1 METYNMLKKEIRRY
15 IYDQNWQ
22 KFTKIQE
29 HSIKLYSES
38 EDNLIL
44 IAPTASGKTEAAF
57 LPAINS
63 IENWEEG
70 IKIVYISPLI
80 ALINDQFNRI
90 SELCK
95 YMEITVTRW
104 HGEASQSKKRD
115 ILKNPKG
122 ILLITPESLEALFVT
137 KSDRVR
143 KLFYNVENIIVDE
156 IHSFIGSNRGIQLK
170 SLLERMNL
178 YIKNNNPRMLG
189 MSATVSEEN
198 YLDLKEIFQN
208 KRVTKIIRDKG
219 KNELKIDC
227 NFYSNETTALNKIYE
242 YSKTETMLVFPNTR
256 QKVEMIATN
265 LKKKS
270 QKERVNVN
278 YFSHHASVSKNI
290 RAMVEKFAKESN
302 RNLFTICCTSTLE
315 LGIDIGAV
323 DSIVQYNAPHSVSS
337 LAQRLGR
344 SGRRTGINNLHF
356 ISDEKWDLLQ
366 GLAAISIYKKGKV
379 DKIDVVKKP
388 YDVMAHQ
395 ILSLIVEKSELNL
408 LEFKEF
414 IQKYQTWKNIEY
426 EEFSN
431 ICNYLLKKKYIEIL
445 DNSIIAGVN
454 LEKLLKKAEFYTQ
467 FKVEEMY
474 SVYNN
479 QSKIGELPLDIRL
492 NVNDNIYLAAGIWK
506 IKKVEEKI
514 KKIFVEKAK
523 DGKPP
528 IFLGEVGEITD
539 ELRKEMKKILFNSK
553 TWGNYSEDI
562 RKGLEVISK
571 SIILKQKIY
580 FYLEKNKKSI
590 KTFRSTK
597 IDRTLMIL
605 LLIFLNLKDFRE
617 LNDMILSNTQVI
629 EESISEIAING
640 IDREKIEDFLEKDI
654 EKSIELGK
662 INIVDGYLSSN
673 KYMFLVPN
681 NLKIKYFID
690 NKLDIEGIEDFLDI
704 KK

>member
-15 IYDQNWQ
+15 IYDQKWQ
-22 KFTKIQE
+22 QFTKIQD

-617 LNDMILSNTQVI
+617 LNDMILSNSQVI

>member
-1 METYNMLKKEIRRY
+1 MDTYNMLKKEIRRY
-15 IYDQNWQ
+15 IYDQKWQ
-22 KFTKIQE
+22 QFTKIQD

-90 SELCK
+90 SELCR

-115 ILKNPKG
+115 IIKNPKG

-170 SLLERMNL
+170 SLLERMSL
-178 YIKNNNPRMLG
+178 YIKNNNPRMIG
-189 MSATVSEEN
+189 MSATVSEDN

-227 NFYSNETTALNKIYE
+227 NFYFDEIAALNKIYE

-256 QKVEMIATN
+256 QKVEMIAAN

-270 QKERVNVN
+270 QKEKKYIS

-290 RAMVEKFAKESN
+290 RTMVENFAKESN
-302 RNLFTICCTSTLE
+302 KNLFTICCTSTLE

-323 DSIVQYNAPHSVSS
+323 DSIVQYNAPYSVSS

-366 GLAAISIYKKGKV
+366 GLSAISIYKKGKV

-395 ILSLIVEKSELNL
+395 ILSLIVERSEINL
-408 LEFKEF
+408 SEFKKI

-431 ICNYLLKKKYIEIL
+431 ICNHLLKEKYIEIL

-506 IKKVEEKI
+506 IKKVEEEI

-528 IFLGEVGEITD
+528 MFLGEVGEITD

-553 TWGNYSEDI
+553 TWGKYSEDI

-617 LNDMILSNTQVI
+617 LNDMILSNSQVI

-640 IDREKIEDFLEKDI
+640 INREKIEDFLEKDI
-654 EKSIELGK
+654 EKSTELGK

>member
-178 YIKNNNPRMLG
+178 YIKNNNPRMIG

-219 KNELKIDC
+219 ENELKIDC

>member
-1 METYNMLKKEIRRY
+1 MDTYNMLKKEIRRY
-15 IYDQNWQ
+15 IYDQKWQ
-22 KFTKIQE
+22 QFTKIQD

-170 SLLERMNL
+170 SLLERMSL
-178 YIKNNNPRMLG
+178 YIKNNNPRMIG

-208 KRVTKIIRDKG
+208 KRITKIIRDKG

-227 NFYSNETTALNKIYE
+227 NFYSNEIAALNKIYE

-256 QKVEMIATN
+256 QKVEMIAAN

-270 QKERVNVN
+270 QKEKKYIS

-290 RAMVEKFAKESN
+290 RTMVENFAKESN
-302 RNLFTICCTSTLE
+302 KNLFTICCTSTLE

-366 GLAAISIYKKGKV
+366 GLSAISIYKKGKV

-395 ILSLIVEKSELNL
+395 ILSLIVEKSEINL
-408 LEFKEF
+408 SEFKKI

-431 ICNYLLKKKYIEIL
+431 ICNHLLKEKYIEIL

-506 IKKVEEKI
+506 IKKVEEEI

-528 IFLGEVGEITD
+528 MFLGEVGEITD

-617 LNDMILSNTQVI
+617 LNDMILSNSQVI

>member
-1 METYNMLKKEIRRY
+1 MDTYNMLKKEIRRY
-15 IYDQNWQ
+15 IYDQKWQ
-22 KFTKIQE
+22 QFTKIQD

-90 SELCK
+90 SELCR

-170 SLLERMNL
+170 SLLERMNS
-178 YIKNNNPRMLG
+178 YIENNNPRIIG

-198 YLDLKEIFQN
+198 YSDLKEIFQN
-208 KRVTKIIRDKG
+208 ERTTKIIRDKG
-219 KNELKIDC
+219 RNELKIDY
-227 NFYSNETTALNKIYE
+227 NFYSDKTEALNKIYE
-242 YSKTETMLVFPNTR
+242 YSKSETMLVFPNTR
-256 QKVEMIATN
+256 QKVEMIAAN

-270 QKERVNVN
+270 QKEKKYIS

-290 RAMVEKFAKESN
+290 RTMVENFAKESN
-302 RNLFTICCTSTLE
+302 KNLFTICCTSTLE

-366 GLAAISIYKKGKV
+366 GLSAISIYKKGKV

-395 ILSLIVEKSELNL
+395 ILSLIVEKSEINL
-408 LEFKEF
+408 SEFKKI

-431 ICNYLLKKKYIEIL
+431 ICNHLLKEKYIEIL

-467 FKVEEMY
+467 FKVEDTY

-479 QSKIGELPLDIRL
+479 QIKIGELPLEIGV
-492 NVNDNIYLAAGIWK
+492 NVTDNIYLAAEIWK
-506 IKKVEEKI
+506 IKRI
-514 KKIFVEKAK
+514 S
-523 DGKPP
+523 
-528 IFLGEVGEITD
+528 LG
-539 ELRKEMKKILFNSK
+539 LR
-553 TWGNYSEDI
+553 
-562 RKGLEVISK
+562 
-571 SIILKQKIY
+571 
-580 FYLEKNKKSI
+580 
-590 KTFRSTK
+590 
-597 IDRTLMIL
+597 
-605 LLIFLNLKDFRE
+605 
-617 LNDMILSNTQVI
+617 
-629 EESISEIAING
+629 
-640 IDREKIEDFLEKDI
+640 
-654 EKSIELGK
+654 
-662 INIVDGYLSSN
+662 
-673 KYMFLVPN
+673 
-681 NLKIKYFID
+681 
-690 NKLDIEGIEDFLDI
+690 
-704 KK
+704 

>member
-1 METYNMLKKEIRRY
+1 MDTYNMLKKEIRRY
-15 IYDQNWQ
+15 IYDQKWQ
-22 KFTKIQE
+22 QFTKIQE

-170 SLLERMNL
+170 SLLERMSL
-178 YIKNNNPRMLG
+178 YIKNNNPRMIG
-189 MSATVSEEN
+189 MSATVSEDN

-227 NFYSNETTALNKIYE
+227 NFYSNEIAALNKIYE

-256 QKVEMIATN
+256 QKVEMIAAN

-270 QKERVNVN
+270 QKEKKYIS

-290 RAMVEKFAKESN
+290 RTMVENFAKESN
-302 RNLFTICCTSTLE
+302 KNLFTICCTSTLE

-366 GLAAISIYKKGKV
+366 GLSAISIYKKGKV

-395 ILSLIVEKSELNL
+395 ILSLIVERSEINL
-408 LEFKEF
+408 SEFKKI

-431 ICNYLLKKKYIEIL
+431 ICNHLLKEKYIEIL

-506 IKKVEEKI
+506 IKKVEEEI

-528 IFLGEVGEITD
+528 MFLGEVGEITD

-617 LNDMILSNTQVI
+617 LNDMILSNSQVI

-640 IDREKIEDFLEKDI
+640 IDRGKIEDFLKKDI

>member
-1 METYNMLKKEIRRY
+1 MDTYNMLKKEIRRY
-15 IYDQNWQ
+15 IYDQKWQ
-22 KFTKIQE
+22 QFTKIQD

-170 SLLERMNL
+170 SLLERMNS
-178 YIKNNNPRMLG
+178 YIENNNPRIIG

-208 KRVTKIIRDKG
+208 KRITKIIRDKG

-227 NFYSNETTALNKIYE
+227 NFYSNEIAALNKIYE

-256 QKVEMIATN
+256 QKVEMMAAN

-270 QKERVNVN
+270 QKEKKYIS

-290 RAMVEKFAKESN
+290 RTMVENFAKESN
-302 RNLFTICCTSTLE
+302 KNLFTICCTSTLE

-366 GLAAISIYKKGKV
+366 GLSAISIYKKGKV

-395 ILSLIVEKSELNL
+395 ILSLIVEKSEVNL
-408 LEFKEF
+408 SEFKKI

-431 ICNYLLKKKYIEIL
+431 ICNHLLKEKYIEIL

-506 IKKVEEKI
+506 IKKVEEEI

-528 IFLGEVGEITD
+528 MFLGEVGEITD

-617 LNDMILSNTQVI
+617 LNDMILSNSQVI

-640 IDREKIEDFLEKDI
+640 IDREKLEDFLEKDI

>member
-1 METYNMLKKEIRRY
+1 MDTYNMLKKEIRRY

-104 HGEASQSKKRD
+104 YGEASQSKKRD

-122 ILLITPESLEALFVT
+122 ILLITPENLEALFVT

-170 SLLERMNL
+170 SLLERMNS
-178 YIKNNNPRMLG
+178 YIENNNPRIIG

-198 YLDLKEIFQN
+198 YSDLKEIFQN
-208 KRVTKIIRDKG
+208 ERTTKIIRDKG
-219 KNELKIDC
+219 RNELKIDY
-227 NFYSNETTALNKIYE
+227 NFYSDKTEALNKIYE
-242 YSKTETMLVFPNTR
+242 YSKSETMLVFPNTR
-256 QKVEMIATN
+256 QNVEMIAAN
-265 LKKKS
+265 LKKKA
-270 QKERVNVN
+270 QKEKINIS

-290 RAMVEKFAKESN
+290 RTMVENFAKESN
-302 RNLFTICCTSTLE
+302 KNLFTICCTSTLE

-323 DSIVQYNAPHSVSS
+323 DSIVQYNAPYSVSS

-366 GLAAISIYKKGKV
+366 GLSAISIYKKGKV

-395 ILSLIVEKSELNL
+395 ILSLIVEKSEINL
-408 LEFKEF
+408 SEFKKI

-431 ICNYLLKKKYIEIL
+431 ICNHLLKEKYIEIL

-479 QSKIGELPLDIRL
+479 QSKIGELPLDTRL

-506 IKKVEEKI
+506 IKKVEEEI

-528 IFLGEVGEITD
+528 MFLGEVGEITD

-617 LNDMILSNTQVI
+617 LNDMILSNSQVI
-629 EESISEIAING
+629 EESISEIAINR
-640 IDREKIEDFLEKDI
+640 IDRGKIEDFLKKDI

>member
-1 METYNMLKKEIRRY
+1 MDTYNMLKKEIRRY
-15 IYDQNWQ
+15 IYDQKWQ
-22 KFTKIQE
+22 QFTKIQD

-90 SELCK
+90 SELCR

-137 KSDRVR
+137 KSDRLR

-170 SLLERMNL
+170 SLLERMSL
-178 YIKNNNPRMLG
+178 YIKNNNPRMIG
-189 MSATVSEEN
+189 MSATVSEDN

-227 NFYSNETTALNKIYE
+227 NFYSDEIAALNKIYE

-256 QKVEMIATN
+256 QKVEMIAAN

-270 QKERVNVN
+270 QKEKKYIS

-290 RAMVEKFAKESN
+290 RTMVENFAKESN
-302 RNLFTICCTSTLE
+302 KNLFTICCTSTLE

-356 ISDEKWDLLQ
+356 ISDEKWNLLQ
-366 GLAAISIYKKGKV
+366 GLSAISIYKKGKV

-395 ILSLIVEKSELNL
+395 ILSLIVEKSEINL
-408 LEFKEF
+408 SEFKKLRE
-414 IQKYQTWKNIEY
+414 KYQTWKNIEY

-431 ICNYLLKKKYIEIL
+431 ICNHLLKEKYIEIL

-454 LEKLLKKAEFYTQ
+454 LEKLLKKAEFYIQ
-467 FKVEEMY
+467 FKVEDTY

-479 QSKIGELPLDIRL
+479 QIKIGELPLEIGV
-492 NVNDNIYLAAGIWK
+492 NVTDNIYLAAGIWK
-506 IKKVEEKI
+506 IKKVEEEAR
-514 KKIFVEKAK
+514 KIFVEKAK

-528 IFLGEVGEITD
+528 IFFGEGVEITD
-539 ELRKEMKKILFNSK
+539 ELRKEMKAILFNSK
-553 TWGNYSEDI
+553 TWEDYSEEI
-562 RKGLEVISK
+562 KKVLEIIFK
-571 SIILKQKIY
+571 NIILKSKIY
-580 FYLEKNKKSI
+580 FYLEKDKKEI

-597 IDRTLMIL
+597 IDRTLRIL
-605 LLIFLNLKDFRE
+605 LLIFLDLKDFGE
-617 LNDMILSNTQVI
+617 LNDVVLSSSQVI
-629 EESISEIAING
+629 EENINKIIING
-640 IDREKIEDFLEKDI
+640 IEEVKIKKILEKDM
-654 EKSIELGK
+654 EEAKKNGKKSIVERNLT
-662 INIVDGYLSSN
+662 SN
-673 KYMFLVPN
+673 KYMFLIPD
-681 NLKIKYFID
+681 NLKIKYFIE
-690 NKLDIEGIEDFLDI
+690 NKLDIEGIKDFLETT
-704 KK
+704 K

>member
-1 METYNMLKKEIRRY
+1 MDTYNMLKKEIRRY
-15 IYDQNWQ
+15 IYDQKWQ
-22 KFTKIQE
+22 QFTKIQD

-90 SELCK
+90 SELCR

-170 SLLERMNL
+170 SLLERMSL
-178 YIKNNNPRMLG
+178 YIKNSNPRMIG

-227 NFYSNETTALNKIYE
+227 NFYSNEIAALNKIYE

-256 QKVEMIATN
+256 QKVEMIAAN

-270 QKERVNVN
+270 QKEKKYIS

-290 RAMVEKFAKESN
+290 RTMVENFAKESN
-302 RNLFTICCTSTLE
+302 KNLFTICCTSTLE

-366 GLAAISIYKKGKV
+366 GLSAISIYKKGKV

-395 ILSLIVEKSELNL
+395 ILSLIVEKSEINL
-408 LEFKEF
+408 SEFKKI

-426 EEFSN
+426 KEFSN
-431 ICNYLLKKKYIEIL
+431 ICNHLLKEKYIEIL

-506 IKKVEEKI
+506 IKK
-514 KKIFVEKAK
+514 IFVEKAK

-528 IFLGEVGEITD
+528 MFLGEVGEITD

-617 LNDMILSNTQVI
+617 LNDMILSNSQVI

>member
-1 METYNMLKKEIRRY
+1 MDTYNMLKKEIRRY
-15 IYDQNWQ
+15 IYDQKWQ
-22 KFTKIQE
+22 QFTKIQD

-170 SLLERMNL
+170 SLLERMSL
-178 YIKNNNPRMLG
+178 YIKNNNPRMIG

-208 KRVTKIIRDKG
+208 KRITKIIRDKG

-227 NFYSNETTALNKIYE
+227 NFYSNEIAALNKIYE
-242 YSKTETMLVFPNTR
+242 YSKTEIMLVFPNTR
-256 QKVEMIATN
+256 QKVEMIAAN

-270 QKERVNVN
+270 QKEKKYIS

-290 RAMVEKFAKESN
+290 RTMVENFAKESN
-302 RNLFTICCTSTLE
+302 KNLFTICCTSTLE

-366 GLAAISIYKKGKV
+366 GLSAISIYKKGKV

-395 ILSLIVEKSELNL
+395 ILSLIVEKSEINL
-408 LEFKEF
+408 SEFKKI

-431 ICNYLLKKKYIEIL
+431 ICNHLLKEKYIEIL

-506 IKKVEEKI
+506 IKKVEEEI

-528 IFLGEVGEITD
+528 MFLGEVGEITD

-617 LNDMILSNTQVI
+617 LNDMILSNSQVI

>member
-1 METYNMLKKEIRRY
+1 MDTYNMLKKEIRRY
-15 IYDQNWQ
+15 IYDQKWQ
-22 KFTKIQE
+22 QFTKIQD

-170 SLLERMNL
+170 SLLERMSL
-178 YIKNNNPRMLG
+178 YIKNNNPRMIG

-208 KRVTKIIRDKG
+208 KRITKIIRDKG

-227 NFYSNETTALNKIYE
+227 NFYSNEIAALNKIYE

-256 QKVEMIATN
+256 QKVEMMAAN

-270 QKERVNVN
+270 QKEKKYIS

-290 RAMVEKFAKESN
+290 RTMVENFAKESN
-302 RNLFTICCTSTLE
+302 KNLFTICCTSTLE

-366 GLAAISIYKKGKV
+366 GLSAISIYKKGKV

-395 ILSLIVEKSELNL
+395 ILSLIVEKSEINL
-408 LEFKEF
+408 SEFKKI

-431 ICNYLLKKKYIEIL
+431 ICNHLLKEKYIEIL

-479 QSKIGELPLDIRL
+479 QSKIGELPLDTRL

-506 IKKVEEKI
+506 IKKVEEEI

-528 IFLGEVGEITD
+528 MFLGEVGEITD

-617 LNDMILSNTQVI
+617 LNDMILSNSQVI

-640 IDREKIEDFLEKDI
+640 INREKIEDFLEKDI

-681 NLKIKYFID
+681 NLKIKYVID

>member
-1 METYNMLKKEIRRY
+1 MDTYKMLKKEIRRY

-22 KFTKIQE
+22 QFTKIQN
-29 HSIKLYSES
+29 HSIKLYGES

-44 IAPTASGKTEAAF
+44 IAPTASGKTEVAF

-63 IENWEEG
+63 IENWEKG

-90 SELCK
+90 SELCR

-137 KSDRVR
+137 KSDRVK

-170 SLLERMNL
+170 SLLERMSL
-178 YIKNNNPRMLG
+178 YIKNNNPRMIG

-227 NFYSNETTALNKIYE
+227 NFYSDETTALNKIYE

-256 QKVEMIATN
+256 QKVEMIAAN
-265 LKKKS
+265 LNKKS
-270 QKERVNVN
+270 QKEKKYIS

-290 RAMVEKFAKESN
+290 RTMVENFAKDSN
-302 RNLFTICCTSTLE
+302 KNLFTICCTSTLE

-323 DSIVQYNAPHSVSS
+323 DSIVQYNAPYSVSS

-395 ILSLIVEKSELNL
+395 ILSLIVEKSEINL
-408 LEFKEF
+408 LELKKLT
-414 IQKYQTWKNIEY
+414 QKYQTWKNIEY
-426 EEFSN
+426 EEFSD
-431 ICNYLLKKKYIEIL
+431 ICNHLLKEKYIEIL
-445 DNSIIAGVN
+445 DDSVIAGIN

-467 FKVEEMY
+467 FKVEDMY

-479 QSKIGELPLDIRL
+479 QNKVGELPLDIRV
-492 NVNDNIYLAAGIWK
+492 NVDDNIYLAAGIWK
-506 IKKVEEKI
+506 IKKVEEKVR
-514 KKIFVEKAK
+514 KIFVEKAK

-528 IFLGEVGEITD
+528 VFLGEVGEITD
-539 ELRKEMKKILFNSK
+539 ELRKEMKEILFNNEM
-553 TWGNYSEDI
+553 WEDYSEEI
-562 RKGLEVISK
+562 KKILEIISK
-571 SIILKQKIY
+571 NIILKQKIY
-580 FYLEKNKKSI
+580 FYLEKNKKEI

-605 LLIFLNLKDFRE
+605 LLIFLDLKDFRE
-617 LNDMILSNTQVI
+617 LNDVILSDSQVI
-629 EESISEIAING
+629 EENINKIKKNG
-640 IDREKIEDFLEKDI
+640 IEETEITDFLEKDMK
-654 EKSIELGK
+654 KSIELGK
-662 INIVDGYLSSN
+662 ISIVERYLTSN
-673 KYMFLVPN
+673 KYMFLIPN

-690 NKLDIEGIEDFLDI
+690 NKLDIEGIKNFLETT
-704 KK
+704 K

>member
-1 METYNMLKKEIRRY
+1 MDTYNMLKKEIRRY
-15 IYDQNWQ
+15 IYDQKWQ
-22 KFTKIQE
+22 QFTKIQD

-90 SELCK
+90 SELCR

-115 ILKNPKG
+115 IIKNPKG

-170 SLLERMNL
+170 SLLERMSL
-178 YIKNNNPRMLG
+178 YIKNNNPRMIG
-189 MSATVSEEN
+189 MSATVSEDN

-227 NFYSNETTALNKIYE
+227 NFYSNEIAALNKIYE

-256 QKVEMIATN
+256 QKVEMIAAN

-270 QKERVNVN
+270 QKEKKYIS

-290 RAMVEKFAKESN
+290 RTMVENFAKESN
-302 RNLFTICCTSTLE
+302 KNLFTICCTSTLE

-323 DSIVQYNAPHSVSS
+323 DSIVQYNAPYSVSS

-366 GLAAISIYKKGKV
+366 GLSAISIYKKGKV

-395 ILSLIVEKSELNL
+395 ILSLIVERSEINL
-408 LEFKEF
+408 SEFKKI

-431 ICNYLLKKKYIEIL
+431 ICNHLLKEKYIEIL

-506 IKKVEEKI
+506 IKKVEEEI

-528 IFLGEVGEITD
+528 MFLGEVGEITD

-553 TWGNYSEDI
+553 TWGKYSEDI

-617 LNDMILSNTQVI
+617 LNDMILSNSQVI

-640 IDREKIEDFLEKDI
+640 INREKIEDFLEKDI

>member
-1 METYNMLKKEIRRY
+1 MDTYNMLKKEIRRY
-15 IYDQNWQ
+15 IYDQKWQ
-22 KFTKIQE
+22 QFTKIQD

-90 SELCK
+90 SELCR

-104 HGEASQSKKRD
+104 HGEASQSKNRD
-115 ILKNPKG
+115 IIKNPKG

-170 SLLERMNL
+170 SLLERMSL
-178 YIKNNNPRMLG
+178 YIKNNNPRMIG
-189 MSATVSEEN
+189 MSATVSEDN

-227 NFYSNETTALNKIYE
+227 NFYSNEIAALNKIYE

-256 QKVEMIATN
+256 QKVEMIAAN

-270 QKERVNVN
+270 QKEKKYIS

-290 RAMVEKFAKESN
+290 RTMVENFAKESN
-302 RNLFTICCTSTLE
+302 KNLFTICCTSTLE

-323 DSIVQYNAPHSVSS
+323 DSIVQYNAPYSVSS

-366 GLAAISIYKKGKV
+366 GLSAISIYKKGKV

-395 ILSLIVEKSELNL
+395 ILSLIVERSEINL
-408 LEFKEF
+408 SEFKKI

-431 ICNYLLKKKYIEIL
+431 ICNHLLKEKYIEIL

-506 IKKVEEKI
+506 IKKVEEEI

-528 IFLGEVGEITD
+528 MFLGEVGEITD

-553 TWGNYSEDI
+553 TWGKYSEDI

-617 LNDMILSNTQVI
+617 LNDMILSNSQVI

-640 IDREKIEDFLEKDI
+640 INREKIEDFLEKDI

>member
-219 KNELKIDC
+219 ENELKIDC

-605 LLIFLNLKDFRE
+605 LLIFLNLQDFRE

>member
-15 IYDQNWQ
+15 IYDQKWQ
-22 KFTKIQE
+22 QFTKIQD

-170 SLLERMNL
+170 SLLERMNS
-178 YIKNNNPRMLG
+178 YIENNNPRIIG

-198 YLDLKEIFQN
+198 YSDLKEIFQN
-208 KRVTKIIRDKG
+208 ERTTKIIRDKG
-219 KNELKIDC
+219 RNELKIDY
-227 NFYSNETTALNKIYE
+227 NFYSDKTEALNKIYE
-242 YSKTETMLVFPNTR
+242 YSKREIMLVFPNTR
-256 QKVEMIATN
+256 QNVEMIAAN
-265 LKKKS
+265 LKKKA
-270 QKERVNVN
+270 QKEKINIS

-290 RAMVEKFAKESN
+290 RTMVENFAKESN
-302 RNLFTICCTSTLE
+302 KNLFTICCTSTLE

-366 GLAAISIYKKGKV
+366 GLSAISIYKKGKV

-395 ILSLIVEKSELNL
+395 ILSLIVEKSEINL
-408 LEFKEF
+408 SEFKKI

-431 ICNYLLKKKYIEIL
+431 ICNHLLKEKYIEIL

-467 FKVEEMY
+467 FKVEDTY

-479 QSKIGELPLDIRL
+479 QIKIGELPLEIGV
-492 NVNDNIYLAAGIWK
+492 NVTDNIYLAAGIWK
-506 IKKVEEKI
+506 IKKVEEEAR
-514 KKIFVEKAK
+514 KIFVEKAK

-528 IFLGEVGEITD
+528 IFFGEGVEITD
-539 ELRKEMKKILFNSK
+539 ELRKEMKAILFNSK
-553 TWGNYSEDI
+553 TWEDYSEEI
-562 RKGLEVISK
+562 KKVLEIIFK
-571 SIILKQKIY
+571 NIILKSKIY
-580 FYLEKNKKSI
+580 FYLEKDKKEI

-597 IDRTLMIL
+597 IDRTLRIL
-605 LLIFLNLKDFRE
+605 LLIFLDLKDFGE
-617 LNDMILSNTQVI
+617 LNDVVLSSSQVI
-629 EESISEIAING
+629 EENINKIIING
-640 IDREKIEDFLEKDI
+640 IEGAEIKKFLEKDM
-654 EKSIELGK
+654 EEAKKNGKKSIVERNLT
-662 INIVDGYLSSN
+662 SN
-673 KYMFLVPN
+673 KYMFLIPD
-681 NLKIKYFID
+681 NLKIKYFIE
-690 NKLDIEGIEDFLDI
+690 NKLDIEGIKDFLETT
-704 KK
+704 K

>member
-1 METYNMLKKEIRRY
+1 MDTYNMLKKEIRRY
-15 IYDQNWQ
+15 IYDQKWQ
-22 KFTKIQE
+22 QFTKIQD

-90 SELCK
+90 SELCR

-170 SLLERMNL
+170 SLLERMSL
-178 YIKNNNPRMLG
+178 YIKNNNPRMIG
-189 MSATVSEEN
+189 MSATVSEDN

-227 NFYSNETTALNKIYE
+227 NFYFDEIAALNKIYE

-256 QKVEMIATN
+256 QKVEMIAAN

-270 QKERVNVN
+270 QKEKKYIS

-290 RAMVEKFAKESN
+290 RTMVENFAKESN
-302 RNLFTICCTSTLE
+302 KNLFTICCTSTLE

-323 DSIVQYNAPHSVSS
+323 DSIVQYNAPYSVSS

-366 GLAAISIYKKGKV
+366 GLSAISIYKKGKV

-395 ILSLIVEKSELNL
+395 ILSLIVERSEINL
-408 LEFKEF
+408 SEFKKI

-431 ICNYLLKKKYIEIL
+431 ICNHLLKEKYIEIL

-506 IKKVEEKI
+506 IKKVEEEI

-528 IFLGEVGEITD
+528 MFLGEVGEITD

-617 LNDMILSNTQVI
+617 LNDMILSNSQVI

-640 IDREKIEDFLEKDI
+640 IDRGKIEDFLKKDI

>member
-1 METYNMLKKEIRRY
+1 MDTYNMLKKEIRRY

-90 SELCK
+90 SELCR

-170 SLLERMNL
+170 SLLERMSL
-178 YIKNNNPRMLG
+178 YIKNNNPRMIG
-189 MSATVSEEN
+189 MSATVSEDN

-227 NFYSNETTALNKIYE
+227 NFYSNEIAALNKIYE

-256 QKVEMIATN
+256 QKVEMIAAN

-270 QKERVNVN
+270 QKEKKYIS

-290 RAMVEKFAKESN
+290 RTMVENFAKESN
-302 RNLFTICCTSTLE
+302 KNLFTICCTSTLE

-366 GLAAISIYKKGKV
+366 GLSAISIYKKGKV

-395 ILSLIVEKSELNL
+395 ILSLIVERSEINL
-408 LEFKEF
+408 SEFKKI

-431 ICNYLLKKKYIEIL
+431 ICNHLLKEKYIEIL

-506 IKKVEEKI
+506 IKKVEEEI

-528 IFLGEVGEITD
+528 MFLGEVGEITD

-617 LNDMILSNTQVI
+617 LNDMILSNSQVI

-640 IDREKIEDFLEKDI
+640 IDRGKIEDFLKKDI

>member
-1 METYNMLKKEIRRY
+1 MDTYNMLKKEIRRY
-15 IYDQNWQ
+15 IYDQKWQ
-22 KFTKIQE
+22 QFTKIQD

-90 SELCK
+90 SELCR

-170 SLLERMNL
+170 SLLERMSL
-178 YIKNNNPRMLG
+178 YIKNNNPRMIG

-208 KRVTKIIRDKG
+208 KRITKIIRDKG

-227 NFYSNETTALNKIYE
+227 NFYSNEIAALNKIYE

-256 QKVEMIATN
+256 QKVEMIAAN

-270 QKERVNVN
+270 QKEKKYIS

-290 RAMVEKFAKESN
+290 RTMVENFAKESN
-302 RNLFTICCTSTLE
+302 KNLFTICCTLTLE

-366 GLAAISIYKKGKV
+366 GLSAISIYKKGKV

-395 ILSLIVEKSELNL
+395 ILSLIVEKSEINL
-408 LEFKEF
+408 SEFKKI

-426 EEFSN
+426 KEFSN
-431 ICNYLLKKKYIEIL
+431 ICNHLLKEKYIEIL

-506 IKKVEEKI
+506 IKKVEEEI

-528 IFLGEVGEITD
+528 MFLGEVGEITD

-617 LNDMILSNTQVI
+617 LNDMILSNSQVI

>member
-1 METYNMLKKEIRRY
+1 MDTYNMLKKEIRRY
-15 IYDQNWQ
+15 IYDQKWQ
-22 KFTKIQE
+22 QFTKIQD

-170 SLLERMNL
+170 SLLERMSL
-178 YIKNNNPRMLG
+178 YIKNNNPRMIG

-208 KRVTKIIRDKG
+208 KRITKIIRDKG

-227 NFYSNETTALNKIYE
+227 NFYSNEIAALNKIYE

-256 QKVEMIATN
+256 QKVEMIAAN

-270 QKERVNVN
+270 QKEKKYIS

-290 RAMVEKFAKESN
+290 RTMVENFAKESN
-302 RNLFTICCTSTLE
+302 KNLFTICCTSTLE

-366 GLAAISIYKKGKV
+366 GLSAISIYKKGKV

-395 ILSLIVEKSELNL
+395 ILSLIVERSEINL
-408 LEFKEF
+408 SEFKKI

-431 ICNYLLKKKYIEIL
+431 ICNHLLKEKYIEIL

-506 IKKVEEKI
+506 IKKVEEEI

-528 IFLGEVGEITD
+528 MFLGEVGEITD

-617 LNDMILSNTQVI
+617 LNDMILSNSQVI

-640 IDREKIEDFLEKDI
+640 IDRGKIEDFLKKDI

-681 NLKIKYFID
+681 NLKIKYVID

>member
-1 METYNMLKKEIRRY
+1 MDTYNMLKKEIRRY

-95 YMEITVTRW
+95 YMEITITRW

-170 SLLERMNL
+170 SLLERISL
-178 YIKNNNPRMLG
+178 YIKNNNPRMIG
-189 MSATVSEEN
+189 MSATVSEDN

-219 KNELKIDC
+219 KNELKVDC
-227 NFYSNETTALNKIYE
+227 NFYFDEIAALNKIYE

-256 QKVEMIATN
+256 QKVEMIAAN

-270 QKERVNVN
+270 QKEKKYIS
-278 YFSHHASVSKNI
+278 YFSHHTSVSKNI
-290 RAMVEKFAKESN
+290 RTMVENFAKESN
-302 RNLFTICCTSTLE
+302 KNLFTICCTSTLE

-366 GLAAISIYKKGKV
+366 GLSAISIYKKGKV

-395 ILSLIVEKSELNL
+395 ILSLIVERSEINL
-408 LEFKEF
+408 SEFKKI

-431 ICNYLLKKKYIEIL
+431 ICNHLLKEKYIEIL

-506 IKKVEEKI
+506 IKKVEEEI

-528 IFLGEVGEITD
+528 MFLGEVGEITD

-617 LNDMILSNTQVI
+617 LNDMILSNSQVI

-640 IDREKIEDFLEKDI
+640 IDRGKIEDFLKKDI

>member
-1 METYNMLKKEIRRY
+1 MDTYNMLKKEIRRY
-15 IYDQNWQ
+15 IYDQKWQ
-22 KFTKIQE
+22 QFTKIQD

-170 SLLERMNL
+170 SLLERMSL
-178 YIKNNNPRMLG
+178 YIKNNNPRMIG
-189 MSATVSEEN
+189 MSATVSEDN

-227 NFYSNETTALNKIYE
+227 NFYFDEIAALNKIYE

-256 QKVEMIATN
+256 QKVEMIAAN

-270 QKERVNVN
+270 QKEKKYIS

-290 RAMVEKFAKESN
+290 RTMVENFAKESN
-302 RNLFTICCTSTLE
+302 KNLFTICCTSTLE

-366 GLAAISIYKKGKV
+366 GLSAISIYKKGKV

-395 ILSLIVEKSELNL
+395 ILSLIVERSEINL
-408 LEFKEF
+408 SEFKKI

-431 ICNYLLKKKYIEIL
+431 ICNHLLKEKYIEIL

-506 IKKVEEKI
+506 IKKVEEEI

-528 IFLGEVGEITD
+528 MFLGEVGEITD

-617 LNDMILSNTQVI
+617 LNDMILSNSQVI

-640 IDREKIEDFLEKDI
+640 IDRGKIEDFLKKDI

-681 NLKIKYFID
+681 NLKIKYVID

>member
-115 ILKNPKG
+115 ILKNPEG

-137 KSDRVR
+137 KSDKVK

-170 SLLERMNL
+170 SLLERMSL
-178 YIKNNNPRMLG
+178 YIKNNNPRMIG

-227 NFYSNETTALNKIYE
+227 NFYFDKIAALNKIYE
-242 YSKTETMLVFPNTR
+242 YSKTETMLVFPNSR
-256 QKVEMIATN
+256 QKVEMIAAN

-270 QKERVNVN
+270 QKEKKYIS

-290 RAMVEKFAKESN
+290 RAMIENFTKESN
-302 RNLFTICCTSTLE
+302 KNLFTICCTSTLE

-366 GLAAISIYKKGKV
+366 GLASISIYKKGKV

-395 ILSLIVEKSELNL
+395 ILSLIVEKSEINL
-408 LEFKEF
+408 SEFKEF
-414 IQKYQTWKNIEY
+414 IQKYQTWN
-426 EEFSN
+426 
-431 ICNYLLKKKYIEIL
+431 
-445 DNSIIAGVN
+445 
-454 LEKLLKKAEFYTQ
+454 
-467 FKVEEMY
+467 
-474 SVYNN
+474 
-479 QSKIGELPLDIRL
+479 
-492 NVNDNIYLAAGIWK
+492 
-506 IKKVEEKI
+506 
-514 KKIFVEKAK
+514 
-523 DGKPP
+523 
-528 IFLGEVGEITD
+528 
-539 ELRKEMKKILFNSK
+539 
-553 TWGNYSEDI
+553 
-562 RKGLEVISK
+562 
-571 SIILKQKIY
+571 
-580 FYLEKNKKSI
+580 
-590 KTFRSTK
+590 
-597 IDRTLMIL
+597 
-605 LLIFLNLKDFRE
+605 
-617 LNDMILSNTQVI
+617 
-629 EESISEIAING
+629 
-640 IDREKIEDFLEKDI
+640 
-654 EKSIELGK
+654 
-662 INIVDGYLSSN
+662 
-673 KYMFLVPN
+673 
-681 NLKIKYFID
+681 
-690 NKLDIEGIEDFLDI
+690 
-704 KK
+704 

>member
-1 METYNMLKKEIRRY
+1 MDTYNMLKKEIRRY
-15 IYDQNWQ
+15 IYDQKWQ
-22 KFTKIQE
+22 QFTKIQD

-90 SELCK
+90 SELCR

-170 SLLERMNL
+170 SLLERMSL
-178 YIKNNNPRMLG
+178 YIKNNNPRMIG

-208 KRVTKIIRDKG
+208 KRITKIIRDKG

-227 NFYSNETTALNKIYE
+227 NFYSNEIAALNKIYE

-256 QKVEMIATN
+256 QKVEMIAAN

-270 QKERVNVN
+270 QKEKKYIS

-290 RAMVEKFAKESN
+290 RTMVENFAKESN
-302 RNLFTICCTSTLE
+302 KNLFTICCTSTLE

-366 GLAAISIYKKGKV
+366 GLSAISIYKKGKV

-395 ILSLIVEKSELNL
+395 ILSLIVEKSEINL
-408 LEFKEF
+408 SEFKKI

-426 EEFSN
+426 KEFSN
-431 ICNYLLKKKYIEIL
+431 ICNHLLKEKYIEIL

-506 IKKVEEKI
+506 IKKVEEEI

-528 IFLGEVGEITD
+528 MFLGEVGEITD

-617 LNDMILSNTQVI
+617 LNDMILSNSQVI

>member
-219 KNELKIDC
+219 ENELKIDC

>member
-1 METYNMLKKEIRRY
+1 MDTYNMLKKEIRRY
-15 IYDQNWQ
+15 IYDQKWQ
-22 KFTKIQE
+22 QFTKIQD

-170 SLLERMNL
+170 SLLERMSL
-178 YIKNNNPRMLG
+178 YIKNNNPRMIG

-208 KRVTKIIRDKG
+208 KRITKIIRDKG

-227 NFYSNETTALNKIYE
+227 NFYSNEIAALNKIYE

-256 QKVEMIATN
+256 QKVEMMAAN

-270 QKERVNVN
+270 QKEKKYIS

-290 RAMVEKFAKESN
+290 RTMVENFAKESN
-302 RNLFTICCTSTLE
+302 KNLFTICCTSTLE

-366 GLAAISIYKKGKV
+366 GLSAISIYKKGKV

-395 ILSLIVEKSELNL
+395 ILSLIVEKSEINL
-408 LEFKEF
+408 SEFKKI

-431 ICNYLLKKKYIEIL
+431 ICNHLLKEKYIEIL

-506 IKKVEEKI
+506 IKKVEEEI

-528 IFLGEVGEITD
+528 MFLGEVGEITD

-617 LNDMILSNTQVI
+617 LNDMILSNSQVI

-640 IDREKIEDFLEKDI
+640 IDRGKIEDFLKKDI

-681 NLKIKYFID
+681 NLKIKYVID

>member
-1 METYNMLKKEIRRY
+1 MDTYNMLKKEIRRY
-15 IYDQNWQ
+15 IYDQKWQ
-22 KFTKIQE
+22 QFTKIQD

-90 SELCK
+90 SELCR

-170 SLLERMNL
+170 SLLERMSL
-178 YIKNNNPRMLG
+178 YIKNSNPRMIG

-227 NFYSNETTALNKIYE
+227 NFYSNEIAALNKIYE

-256 QKVEMIATN
+256 QKVEMIAAN

-270 QKERVNVN
+270 QKEKKYIS

-290 RAMVEKFAKESN
+290 RTMVENFAKESN
-302 RNLFTICCTSTLE
+302 KNLFTICCTSTLE

-366 GLAAISIYKKGKV
+366 GLSAISIYKKGKV

-395 ILSLIVEKSELNL
+395 ILSLIVEKSEINL
-408 LEFKEF
+408 SEFKKI

-426 EEFSN
+426 KEFSN
-431 ICNYLLKKKYIEIL
+431 ICNHLLKEKYIEIL

-506 IKKVEEKI
+506 IKKVEEEI

-528 IFLGEVGEITD
+528 MFLGEVGEITD

-617 LNDMILSNTQVI
+617 LNDMILSNSQVI

>member
-1 METYNMLKKEIRRY
+1 MDTYNMLKKEIRRY
-15 IYDQNWQ
+15 IYDQKWQ
-22 KFTKIQE
+22 QFTKIQD

-170 SLLERMNL
+170 SLLERMSL
-178 YIKNNNPRMLG
+178 YIKNNNPRMIG

-208 KRVTKIIRDKG
+208 KRITKIIRDKG

-227 NFYSNETTALNKIYE
+227 NFYSDEIAVLNKIYE

-256 QKVEMIATN
+256 QKVEMIAAN

-270 QKERVNVN
+270 QKEKKYIS

-290 RAMVEKFAKESN
+290 RTMVENFAKESN
-302 RNLFTICCTSTLE
+302 KNLFTICCTSTLE

-366 GLAAISIYKKGKV
+366 GLSAISIYKKGKV

-395 ILSLIVEKSELNL
+395 ILSLIVEKSEINL
-408 LEFKEF
+408 SEFKKLRE
-414 IQKYQTWKNIEY
+414 KYQTWKNIEY

-431 ICNYLLKKKYIEIL
+431 ICNYLLKEKYIEIL

-506 IKKVEEKI
+506 IKKVEEEI

-528 IFLGEVGEITD
+528 MFLGEVGEITD

-617 LNDMILSNTQVI
+617 LNDMILSNSQVI

-640 IDREKIEDFLEKDI
+640 IDRGKIEDFLKKDI

-681 NLKIKYFID
+681 NLKIKYFI
-690 NKLDIEGIEDFLDI
+690 
-704 KK
+704 

>member
-1 METYNMLKKEIRRY
+1 MDTYKMLKKEIRRY

-22 KFTKIQE
+22 QFTKIQN
-29 HSIKLYSES
+29 HSIKLYGES

-90 SELCK
+90 SELCR

-137 KSDRVR
+137 KSDRVK

-170 SLLERMNL
+170 SLLERMSL
-178 YIKNNNPRMLG
+178 YIKNNNPRMIG

-227 NFYSNETTALNKIYE
+227 NFYSDETTALNKIYE

-256 QKVEMIATN
+256 QKVEMIAAN
-265 LKKKS
+265 LNKKS
-270 QKERVNVN
+270 QKEKKYIS

-290 RAMVEKFAKESN
+290 RTMVENFAKDSN
-302 RNLFTICCTSTLE
+302 KNLFTICCTSTLE

-323 DSIVQYNAPHSVSS
+323 DSIVQYNAPYSVSS

-356 ISDEKWDLLQ
+356 ISDGKWDLLQ

-395 ILSLIVEKSELNL
+395 ILSLIVEKSEINL
-408 LEFKEF
+408 LELKKLT
-414 IQKYQTWKNIEY
+414 QKYQTWKNIEY
-426 EEFSN
+426 EEFSD
-431 ICNYLLKKKYIEIL
+431 ICNHLLKEKYIEIL
-445 DNSIIAGVN
+445 DDSVIAGIN

-467 FKVEEMY
+467 FKVEDMY

-479 QSKIGELPLDIRL
+479 QNKVGELPLDIRV
-492 NVNDNIYLAAGIWK
+492 NVDDNIYLAAGIWK
-506 IKKVEEKI
+506 IKKVEEKVR
-514 KKIFVEKAK
+514 KIFVEKAK

-528 IFLGEVGEITD
+528 VFLGEVGEITD
-539 ELRKEMKKILFNSK
+539 KLRKEMKEILFNNEM
-553 TWGNYSEDI
+553 WEDYSEEI
-562 RKGLEVISK
+562 KKILEIISK
-571 SIILKQKIY
+571 NIILKQKIY
-580 FYLEKNKKSI
+580 FYLEKNKKEI

-605 LLIFLNLKDFRE
+605 LLIFLDLKDFRE
-617 LNDMILSNTQVI
+617 LNDVILSDSQVI
-629 EESISEIAING
+629 EENINKIKKNG
-640 IDREKIEDFLEKDI
+640 IEETEITDFLEKDMK
-654 EKSIELGK
+654 KSIELGK
-662 INIVDGYLSSN
+662 ISIVERYLTSN
-673 KYMFLVPN
+673 KYMFLIPN

-690 NKLDIEGIEDFLDI
+690 NKLDIEGIKNFLETT
-704 KK
+704 K

>member
-1 METYNMLKKEIRRY
+1 MDTYNMLKKEIRRY
-15 IYDQNWQ
+15 IYDQKWQ
-22 KFTKIQE
+22 QFTKIQE

-90 SELCK
+90 SELCR

-170 SLLERMNL
+170 SLLERMSL
-178 YIKNNNPRMLG
+178 YIKNNNPRMIG
-189 MSATVSEEN
+189 MSATVSEDN

-227 NFYSNETTALNKIYE
+227 NFYFDEIAALNKIYE

-256 QKVEMIATN
+256 QKVEMIAAN

-270 QKERVNVN
+270 QKEKKYIS

-290 RAMVEKFAKESN
+290 RTMVENFAKESN
-302 RNLFTICCTSTLE
+302 KNLFTICCTSTLE

-366 GLAAISIYKKGKV
+366 GLSAISIYKKGKV

-395 ILSLIVEKSELNL
+395 ILSLIVERSEINL
-408 LEFKEF
+408 SEFKKI

-431 ICNYLLKKKYIEIL
+431 ICNHLLKEKYIEIL

-506 IKKVEEKI
+506 IKKVEEEI

-528 IFLGEVGEITD
+528 MFLGEVGEITD

-617 LNDMILSNTQVI
+617 LNDMILSNSQVI

-640 IDREKIEDFLEKDI
+640 IDRGKIEDFLKKDI

>member
-506 IKKVEEKI
+506 IKKVEEEI

-617 LNDMILSNTQVI
+617 LNDMILSNSQVI

>member
-227 NFYSNETTALNKIYE
+227 NFYSNETTVLNKIYE

>member
-1 METYNMLKKEIRRY
+1 MDTYNMLKKEIRRY
-15 IYDQNWQ
+15 IYDQKWQ
-22 KFTKIQE
+22 QFTKIQD

-170 SLLERMNL
+170 SLLERMSL
-178 YIKNNNPRMLG
+178 YIKNNNPRMIG

-208 KRVTKIIRDKG
+208 KRITKIIRDKG

-227 NFYSNETTALNKIYE
+227 NFYSNEIAALNKIYE

-256 QKVEMIATN
+256 QKVEMIAAN

-270 QKERVNVN
+270 QKEKKYIS

-290 RAMVEKFAKESN
+290 RTMVENFAKESN
-302 RNLFTICCTSTLE
+302 KNLFTICCTSTLE

-366 GLAAISIYKKGKV
+366 GLSAISIYKKGKV

-395 ILSLIVEKSELNL
+395 ILSLIVEKSEINL
-408 LEFKEF
+408 SEFKKI

-431 ICNYLLKKKYIEIL
+431 ICNHLLKEKYIEIL

-506 IKKVEEKI
+506 IKKVEEEI

-528 IFLGEVGEITD
+528 MFLGEVGEITD

-617 LNDMILSNTQVI
+617 LNDMILSNSQVI

-640 IDREKIEDFLEKDI
+640 IDRGKIEDFLKKDI

>member
-143 KLFYNVENIIVDE
+143 KLFYSIENIIVDE

-219 KNELKIDC
+219 ENELKIDC

>member
-1 METYNMLKKEIRRY
+1 
-15 IYDQNWQ
+15 
-22 KFTKIQE
+22 
-29 HSIKLYSES
+29 
-38 EDNLIL
+38 
-44 IAPTASGKTEAAF
+44 
-57 LPAINS
+57 
-63 IENWEEG
+63 
-70 IKIVYISPLI
+70 
-80 ALINDQFNRI
+80 
-90 SELCK
+90 
-95 YMEITVTRW
+95 
-104 HGEASQSKKRD
+104 
-115 ILKNPKG
+115 
-122 ILLITPESLEALFVT
+122 
-137 KSDRVR
+137 
-143 KLFYNVENIIVDE
+143 
-156 IHSFIGSNRGIQLK
+156 
-170 SLLERMNL
+170 
-178 YIKNNNPRMLG
+178 
-189 MSATVSEEN
+189 MSATVSEDN

-227 NFYSNETTALNKIYE
+227 NFYFDEIAALNKIYE

-256 QKVEMIATN
+256 QKVEMIAAN

-270 QKERVNVN
+270 QKEKKYIS

-290 RAMVEKFAKESN
+290 RTMVENFAKESN
-302 RNLFTICCTSTLE
+302 KNLFTICCTSTLE

-323 DSIVQYNAPHSVSS
+323 DSIVQYNAPYSVSS

-366 GLAAISIYKKGKV
+366 GLSAISIYKKGKV

-395 ILSLIVEKSELNL
+395 ILSLIVEKSEINL
-408 LEFKEF
+408 SEFKKI

-431 ICNYLLKKKYIEIL
+431 ICNHLLKEKYIEIL

-506 IKKVEEKI
+506 IKKVEEEI

-528 IFLGEVGEITD
+528 MFLGEVGEITD

-617 LNDMILSNTQVI
+617 LNDMILSNSQVI

-640 IDREKIEDFLEKDI
+640 IDRKKIEDFLEKDI